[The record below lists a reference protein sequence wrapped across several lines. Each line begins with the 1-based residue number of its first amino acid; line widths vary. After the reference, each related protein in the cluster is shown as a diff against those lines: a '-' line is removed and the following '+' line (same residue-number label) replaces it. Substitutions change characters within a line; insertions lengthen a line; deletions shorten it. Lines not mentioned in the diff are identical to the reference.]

1 MSYLILRLAL
11 TLVFRLTLLLMLC
24 LSYLIDLTIADVV
37 LVHVRTALC
46 LDALDMAHVLIV
58 VIVFYIDLFF
68 C

>member
-1 MSYLILRLAL
+1 MSYLILRLAP

-24 LSYLIDLTIADVV
+24 LSYLIDLTIADMV